1 MNTSSSGRVRLG
13 NHFSKDFFITTGF
26 FQGDTLSLFLFIIV
40 VDYILRQTDDWHG
53 PKTHAENPEQ
63 NFPDFTDN
71 ILFLDE
77 TEVAAAEH
85 YDNLQNSASQV
96 G

>member
-13 NHFSKDFFITTGF
+13 NHFSKDFFITTDF

-85 YDNLQNSASQV
+85 NDNLQNSASQV